1 MGAGNKS
8 HLQGSSMTSSIS
20 IFDLDLNIIVYF
32 SLHSLDT
39 LQRKLHDR
47 ICFEVVVLRCLLTWD
62 LEYDH
67 VIKVE
72 IRSLFHFTPTIATTT
87 LASVTSST
95 CSEAGHLERICAT
108 H

>member
-1 MGAGNKS
+1 MIG
-8 HLQGSSMTSSIS
+8 
-20 IFDLDLNIIVYF
+20 Y
-32 SLHSLDT
+32 
-39 LQRKLHDR
+39 
-47 ICFEVVVLRCLLTWD
+47 VLRLSYLVLRSECLPNWD

-67 VIKVE
+67 VINVE
-72 IRSLFHFTPTIATTT
+72 ILSLFHFTPTIATTT